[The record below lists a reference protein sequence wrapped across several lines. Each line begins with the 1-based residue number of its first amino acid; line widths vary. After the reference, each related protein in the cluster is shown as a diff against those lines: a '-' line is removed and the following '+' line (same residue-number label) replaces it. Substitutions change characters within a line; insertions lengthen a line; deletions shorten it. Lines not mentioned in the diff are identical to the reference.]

1 MQFETEEKMNF
12 LDKAKRTGDWIVNNQ
27 YVSHPDWDAKPFE
40 DFDMNEDMNYG
51 RFVRNYDLTAKK
63 VTHLS
68 TNWISGMTIYGL
80 LMLRGLTGDDKY
92 LESSLKGSYYLKA
105 LQNVMD
111 ANPAYRGAF
120 SERITSNRWCAP
132 RDALSAAWGM
142 LRLYQSS
149 GDTEF
154 LVRSEMFADWH
165 MHNAMP
171 DGYPI
176 GYFFFGE
183 KPNKEFLANC
193 QGGSALYYY
202 DLYRTTGKEIYL
214 VPMLKTVDYY
224 VKNFINDDGSIN
236 IYFDRKTGKPGDDDS
251 AWADMH
257 KYNDDFSALGI
268 LAAYE
273 VTGDKKYLD
282 SVIKYMNWTV
292 SRQNPETG
300 GFGTMELSVS
310 SCVGALNC
318 LNLYLIT
325 GDNRFLKSGRKA
337 MAHLDKYVMDCPDD
351 LRIHGGVLGLNVC
364 EVAEGN
370 DVLCLRVSM
379 YALYSFTLYH
389 LYDRYGE
396 NDRLGDIPEKLVNN
410 PMFLGLKL
418 NKKK

>member
-1 MQFETEEKMNF
+1 MSF

-27 YVSHPDWDAKPFE
+27 YVTNPDWDVKPYE

-51 RFVRNYDLTAKK
+51 RFVRNYVLTTGK

-80 LMLRGLTGDDKY
+80 LMLRDLTGDDKY
-92 LESSLKGSYYLKA
+92 LESAIKGSYYLKA

-111 ANPAYRGAF
+111 SNPAYRGAF

-132 RDALSAAWGM
+132 RDALSAAWGI

-149 GDTEF
+149 GDTE
-154 LVRSEMFADWH
+154 LLARSEMFADWH
-165 MHNAMP
+165 MNNAMP

-176 GYFFFGE
+176 GYFFFSDRS
-183 KPNKEFLANC
+183 NRDFLANC

-202 DLYRTTGKEIYL
+202 DLYKTTGKEVYL
-214 VPMLKTVDYY
+214 AQMLKIVDYY
-224 VKNFINDDGSIN
+224 VRHFINDDGSVN
-236 IYFDRKTGKPGDDDS
+236 IFFDCKSGKAGDNDS

-268 LAAYE
+268 LAAYY
-273 VTGDKKYLD
+273 VTGKRDYLD

-300 GFGTMELSVS
+300 GFGAMELSVS

-318 LNLYLIT
+318 LNIFLIT
-325 GDNRFLKSGRKA
+325 GDSKFMKSGIKA
-337 MAHLDKYVMDCPDD
+337 MTHLEKYSVDCPDD
-351 LRIHGGVLGLNVC
+351 PRIHGGILGLDVC
-364 EVAEGN
+364 KVSKNN

-379 YALYSFTLYH
+379 YALYAFTCYD
-389 LYDRYGE
+389 LYDRYGK
-396 NDRLGDIPEKLVNN
+396 NGRLDDIPEKLADN

-418 NKKK
+418 SKRHNEKL